1 MAWHCENVTERPHI
15 GPSRAGGLVCSWIFW
30 EAGPVVVLVDL
41 HSKTITAW
49 CFGTMEFD
57 DFPNSWDDDLW
68 LSYFFRG
75 VVTTNQ
81 IIQKKLVLVLWL
93 TIEVNIWLTKV
104 DYVFWYIYI
113 YSQTLGDV

>member
-1 MAWHCENVTERPHI
+1 
-15 GPSRAGGLVCSWIFW
+15 
-30 EAGPVVVLVDL
+30 VVVLVDL

-93 TIEVNIWLTKV
+93 TIALLFKARYLRLAMEVEFCVIQHV
-104 DYVFWYIYI
+104 D
-113 YSQTLGDV
+113 S